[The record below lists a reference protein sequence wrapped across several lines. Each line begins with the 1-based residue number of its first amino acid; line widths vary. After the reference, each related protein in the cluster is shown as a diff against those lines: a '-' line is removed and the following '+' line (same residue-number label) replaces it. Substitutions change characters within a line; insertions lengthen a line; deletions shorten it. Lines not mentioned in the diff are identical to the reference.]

1 MKKTT
6 KSKLTKFICL
16 GYLVYIIL
24 VLLYFYVFT
33 TSDLPSKYKGTFVDP
48 HTFMNHKE
56 ANLSTSYSTLK
67 NVLYFI
73 SLPIDWIV
81 LSLLLLSG
89 SIDKLG
95 NSLSKLTRFK
105 FIQVF
110 LYFFFVS
117 VATYIV
123 SFPIDFYRFKLSTKY
138 GLSVQT
144 FNAWMKDEMIG
155 FWINFAMMFF
165 VMYVVYLLIKKQP
178 KKWWLTAWLLSIP
191 FTIFLT
197 FIQPVVIDPLY
208 NDFYPLKDKNLEKKI
223 ITLAKE
229 ANIPAHRVYEVN
241 MSTKTT
247 TYNAYVTG
255 IGKNARIVLWDTTLK
270 GLTEDEIMFIM
281 AHEMSHYVHKD
292 IYKSM
297 FGMLA
302 GSLVGL
308 YIIHLLMK
316 YVLSKSRS
324 SHSTD
329 KMAVIL
335 TLFLIISGIVG
346 FISDPISNAFSRS
359 AEKRADLYA
368 VKLTHDPESGIIAF
382 QKLSKNSLSQVNPP
396 FLVKLFR
403 FDHPTM
409 LERMRYLEAA
419 ERSNDNK

>member
-1 MKKTT
+1 MIKET

-16 GYLVYIIL
+16 GYLIYVIL
-24 VLLYFYVFT
+24 ILLYFYVF
-33 TSDLPSKYKGTFVDP
+33 SSPDLPSKYKGTFVDP

-56 ANLSTSYSTLK
+56 ANLSSSYSTLK

-89 SIDKLG
+89 AIERLG
-95 NSLSKLTRFK
+95 ESLAKLTRFK

-117 VATYIV
+117 VITYIIT
-123 SFPIDFYRFKLSTKY
+123 FPIDFYRFKLSTKY

-144 FNAWMKDEMIG
+144 FNAYMKDQMIS
-155 FWINFAMMFF
+155 FWINFGMMFF

-223 ITLAKE
+223 ITLANE

-292 IYKSM
+292 IYKSL

-316 YVLSKSRS
+316 FVVSKSRS
-324 SHSTD
+324 SNQAE
-329 KMAVIL
+329 KMAVVL

-346 FISDPISNAFSRS
+346 FISDPVSNAFSRS

-368 VKLTHDPESGIIAF
+368 VKLTNDPESGIIAF

-403 FDHPTM
+403 YDHPTM
-409 LERMRYLEAA
+409 LERMQYLEAA
-419 ERSNDNK
+419 EK

>member
-1 MKKTT
+1 MKKSS
-6 KSKLTKFICL
+6 KSKLTKIICL
-16 GYLVYIIL
+16 GYLIYIIL

-33 TSDLPSKYKGTFVDP
+33 SSNLPLKYKGTFVDP

-56 ANLSTSYSTLK
+56 ANLSASYSTLK

-73 SLPIDWIV
+73 SLPLDWIV

-89 SIDKLG
+89 TIERLG
-95 NSLSKLTRFK
+95 DSLSKLTRFK

-117 VATYIV
+117 IITYIV
-123 SFPIDFYRFKLSTKY
+123 TFPINFYRFKLSTKY

-144 FNAWMKDEMIG
+144 FNGWMKDEMIS

-208 NDFYPLKDKNLEKKI
+208 NDFYPLKDKKLENKI
-223 ITLAKE
+223 VALAHE
-229 ANIPAHRVYEVN
+229 ANIPASRVYEVN

-270 GLTEDEIMFIM
+270 GLSEEEIMFIM
-281 AHEMSHYVHKD
+281 AHEMSHYVNKD

-297 FGMLA
+297 FGILA

-308 YIIHLLMK
+308 YIISRLMNAA
-316 YVLSKSRS
+316 LSKSRNKNAS
-324 SHSTD
+324 E

-346 FISDPISNAFSRS
+346 FISDPISNTFSRS
-359 AEKRADLYA
+359 AEKRADLFA
-368 VKLTHDPESGIIAF
+368 VKLTKDPEAGITAF
-382 QKLSKNSLSQVNPP
+382 QKLSRNSLAQVNPP

-403 FDHPTM
+403 YDHPTM
-409 LERMRYLEAA
+409 LERMKYLEAT
-419 ERSNDNK
+419 ERVNRKK